1 MNRKKKKLTFA
12 NGITFIFLFIMMI
25 SILLVIPVS
34 LSASTYIT
42 FPITEFSTQ
51 WYEDLFTDPEWA
63 MAFKNSLFIAIVTMI
78 LSLVLGMMISI
89 GLREIKGKLQSVFYE
104 YYRLPQS
111 VPIIVTAISL
121 YSLLSRMHL
130 SGTYTGLII
139 CHTMV
144 AVPFVVS
151 VLSSGL
157 SKIGN
162 QYEMAARNLGAGR
175 LRAFIDVVLPILLPS
190 IGSASLFA
198 FMTSF
203 DEIAITL
210 FVVNPTVMTIPMKM
224 YDGINQ
230 SIKPTL
236 AALSAIIICI
246 VAIGFIVA
254 GIVQLYLQKKNSLS

>member
-1 MNRKKKKLTFA
+1 MNKKLTVA
-12 NGITFIFLFIMMI
+12 NVITVLA
-25 SILLVIPVS
+25 LLVILLSIFLIIPVS
-34 LSASTYIT
+34 FSASTYIT
-42 FPITEFSTQ
+42 FPITEFSTR

-63 MAFKNSLFIAIVTMI
+63 MAFKNSMWIAIWTTVC
-78 LSLVLGMMISI
+78 SLILGMMISL
-89 GLREIKGKLQSVFYE
+89 GLREIKGKLHNIFYE

-111 VPIIVTAISL
+111 VPIIVSAIAL

-130 SGTYTGLII
+130 AGTYTGLII

-144 AVPFVVS
+144 AIPFVVS
-151 VLSSGL
+151 SISSGL

-162 QYEMAARNLGAGR
+162 DYEMAARNLGANR
-175 LRAFIDVVLPILLPS
+175 LQAFIDVVLPILFPS

-210 FVVNPTVMTIPMKM
+210 FVVNPNVMTIPMKM

-236 AALSAIIICI
+236 AALSAIIVCV
-246 VAIGFIVA
+246 VALGFILS
-254 GIVQLYLQKKNSLS
+254 GIVQLHLQKKRSV